1 MSPGGATAVPPI
13 GEQAERGG
21 LGKKL
26 LIIGGAIALV
36 IIVGLVVWLV
46 FFRGG
51 DGEATAPSAVVP
63 SESAE
68 SGRVEGTPSSPEPAA
83 VQPEPSSAVTPEPT
97 PAAPIAAPDTDGDGL
112 TDAEEEQLGTNAQ
125 AADTD
130 ADGLSDRDEVR
141 AYRTDP
147 LNKDTDGDS
156 FPDGSEV
163 QKGYNPKGSGLLFEV
178 PPAG

>member
-1 MSPGGATAVPPI
+1 MGI
-13 GEQAERGG
+13 
-21 LGKKL
+21 
-26 LIIGGAIALV
+26 
-36 IIVGLVVWLV
+36 VVWLV

-51 DGEATAPSAVVP
+51 GEEAVTESSTAPATTITEEAAPAPAP
-63 SESAE
+63 SDLNPEFFAPTD
-68 SGRVEGTPSSPEPAA
+68 GGLQASPEEG
-83 VQPEPSSAVTPEPT
+83 VGTV
-97 PAAPIAAPDTDGDGL
+97 APPVAPDTDGDGL
-112 TDAEEEQLGTNAQ
+112 TDAEEEQLGTNPQ
-125 AADTD
+125 IADTD
-130 ADGLSDRDEVR
+130 ADGLSDRDEAR